1 MADNGPWE
9 TLLEGELA
17 DTIQKPVSLLNFT
30 FDQPAEVQFLKFD
43 LVSFWGTEGGLQYF
57 PNHKWQQSTGALP
70 LFPSTFYTLII
81 AALAFL

>member
-30 FDQPAEVQFLKFD
+30 FAQPAEVLFLKFD
-43 LVSFWGTEGGLQYF
+43 LVSCWGTLEGLQYF
-57 PNHKWQQSTGALP
+57 PPHKWQQSTGVLP
-70 LFPSTFYTLII
+70 LFPSTFESVIL
-81 AALAFL
+81 

>member
-1 MADNGPWE
+1 MHSFLFLKSLKTQFKDE
-9 TLLEGELA
+9 CSSLT
-17 DTIQKPVSLLNFT
+17 LLNFT

-43 LVSFWGTEGGLQYF
+43 LVSFWGTGGGLQYF

-70 LFPSTFYTLII
+70 LFPRTFYTLII